1 MSNSKDKAWQTKYG
15 RRRVRQEAPTL
26 EEAIFAAQGVSD
38 DSDEQAEF
46 AASLMG
52 LPVDHVRRALAK
64 VGASPRVSRSVAF
77 AGPASAPRSVVVER
91 KPSRRIPTQTSGATT
106 TFRRTSASH

>member
-64 VGASPRVSRSVAF
+64 AGSSPKVSRSVAF

-91 KPSRRIPTQTSGATT
+91 KPSRRVPTQASSLT